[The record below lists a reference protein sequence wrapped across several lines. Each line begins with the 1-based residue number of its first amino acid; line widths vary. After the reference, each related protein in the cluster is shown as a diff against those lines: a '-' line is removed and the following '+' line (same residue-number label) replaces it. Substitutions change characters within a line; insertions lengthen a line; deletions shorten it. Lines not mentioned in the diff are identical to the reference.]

1 MTDENNAE
9 DLFFEADNLI
19 NENNILEAKDLLLRL
34 LNEYPDYGR
43 AHNHLGWLYSVKFNN
58 HTKAKKHLELALKFS
73 PDYQGVYANYV
84 YLLLEMNQ
92 YKELIDF
99 GFKCANNGVAD
110 AGTIHNKMA
119 QAYELEGNLL
129 EAYKYYRLAVKGAI
143 NNQFV
148 EELYA
153 SIHRLKSKMSL
164 FQKLSLI
171 NKK

>member
-1 MTDENNAE
+1 MTDESKAE

-19 NENNILEAKDLLLRL
+19 DDNKIKEAKEVLLDL

-73 PDYQGVYANYV
+73 PDYQGVYANYA
-84 YLLLEMNQ
+84 YLLLEMNK
-92 YKELIDF
+92 YDELINF
-99 GFKCANNGVAD
+99 GKKYADKGVAD
-110 AGTIHNKMA
+110 AGTIYNKMA
-119 QAYELEGNLL
+119 QAFELKGEYL
-129 EAYKYYRLAVKGAI
+129 EAHKYYKLAVKGAI
-143 NNQFV
+143 NNQFM

-153 SIHRLKSKMSL
+153 SINRLKSKMNI

-171 NKK
+171 NKI